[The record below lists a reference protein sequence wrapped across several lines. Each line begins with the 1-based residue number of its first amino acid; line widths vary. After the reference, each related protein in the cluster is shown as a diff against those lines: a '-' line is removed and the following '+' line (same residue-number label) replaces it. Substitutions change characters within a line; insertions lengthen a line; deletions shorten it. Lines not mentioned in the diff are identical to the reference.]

1 MSGTLPQEWY
11 VQYRRDKADRVEWFT
26 TCELAIEAACV
37 LIHDGFDVYGIG
49 VGSLDDAV
57 SKDHITRIYAL
68 WAKAKPRLRQAITY
82 GN

>member
-1 MSGTLPQEWY
+1 MGGGLPREWY
-11 VQYRRDKADRVEWFT
+11 VQYRRDKADKVEWFT
-26 TCELAIEAACV
+26 ACELAIEAACV
-37 LIHDGFDVYGIG
+37 LIHDGCDVYGIG

-68 WAKAKPRLRQAITY
+68 WAKVKPRARQAIAA